1 MAGLKEEMTYRIRV
15 RGPIKTTA
23 GSPLGERAYW
33 EMADGELTGPRIRA
47 RLAMP
52 GDDCFRI
59 GPDGFGRPD
68 VRVAFTTD
76 DGETVLLRY
85 RGLVQMAEAFKR
97 AAESGGTTRFEDHYM
112 RMAMSFDTGAP
123 KYTWLNQSLFVAEGR
138 LSGPKE
144 VEYRIYRVT

>member
-1 MAGLKEEMTYRIRV
+1 
-15 RGPIKTTA
+15 
-23 GSPLGERAYW
+23 
-33 EMADGELTGPRIRA
+33 MADGELTGPRIRA